1 MPMIVAWDKRSAGP
15 PNAAVAPAEVVDAEV
30 VAEPRVVAPA
40 QFDRKPDAI
49 GHMPASRSATVRPAA
64 SKGDPIF
71 SRRLLATW
79 PATGRRA
86 SRPTDAVPKRPIVH
100 PASVPEQQTV
110 RREPPSIIT
119 NSIGMK
125 LVLISPGE
133 FLMGSPDSDG
143 MRSDDEKP
151 QHDVRISQAFFLGM
165 FPVTQAE
172 YERIMGRNPSYF
184 QRNPIV
190 RWFVGPEPTDAA

>member
-1 MPMIVAWDKRSAGP
+1 
-15 PNAAVAPAEVVDAEV
+15 
-30 VAEPRVVAPA
+30 
-40 QFDRKPDAI
+40 
-49 GHMPASRSATVRPAA
+49 
-64 SKGDPIF
+64 
-71 SRRLLATW
+71 
-79 PATGRRA
+79 
-86 SRPTDAVPKRPIVH
+86 
-100 PASVPEQQTV
+100 
-110 RREPPSIIT
+110 
-119 NSIGMK
+119 MK